1 MLLKDSMLPLR
12 GEVLLR
18 VLDKDGRCLYRHH
31 DKNSITYLAP
41 LVLMDLMVQ
50 TDFDDDGTSIS
61 IQGAHPADVAR
72 GFAVAQTV
80 VSDPQKNVVRYMRV
94 GTGDSPAVR
103 ASLDLESPLA
113 DQESATALISS
124 ITFPSNSAI
133 KFVATFAGDKANDE
147 DPITEVSLWT
157 RGSALSLDP
166 AGTSDSRMFAR
177 QVHPPVTKTE
187 AIMLEYSWT
196 IFLT

>member
-1 MLLKDSMLPLR
+1 MLLKDSMVPLR

-18 VLDKDGRCLYRHH
+18 VLDKNGRCLYRHH

-50 TDFDDDGTSIS
+50 SDFDDDGTAINIEGS
-61 IQGAHPADVAR
+61 HPADTDR

-94 GTGDSPAVR
+94 GTGDSPAAR
-103 ASLDLESPLA
+103 ADTDLVAPLD

-124 ITFPSNSAI
+124 ITFPTNSSI
-133 KFVATFAGDKANDE
+133 KFVATFAADKANAE
-147 DPITEVSLWT
+147 DPIAEVSLWT

-166 AGTSDSRMFAR
+166 VGTSDSRMFAR
-177 QVHPPVTKTE
+177 QAHPPVTKTE

>member
-1 MLLKDSMLPLR
+1 MLLKDSMVPLR

-18 VLDKDGRCLYRHH
+18 VLDKNGRCLYRHH

-50 TDFDDDGTSIS
+50 SDFDDDDT
-61 IQGAHPADVAR
+61 DR

-94 GTGDSPAVR
+94 GTGDSPAAR
-103 ASLDLESPLA
+103 ADTDLVAPLD

-124 ITFPSNSAI
+124 ITFPTNSSI
-133 KFVATFAGDKANDE
+133 KFVATFAADKANAD
-147 DPITEVSLWT
+147 DPIAEVSLWT

-166 AGTSDSRMFAR
+166 VGTSDSRMFAR
-177 QVHPPVTKTE
+177 QAHPPVTKTE